1 MIIMPNQAPDASM
14 LSPLSHRRAARGF
27 TLIELMVVLALVG
40 ILVTLAAPSFVQFQR
55 NSRLRTVSSSLVS
68 AINMAR
74 SEAMKRQKFTFV
86 MPRDGGWN
94 AGWDVFVDMDNSFS
108 KTDADVKL
116 GALSDKPS
124 DVGVTVAT
132 SLPYVMFSGSGFPR
146 TTDGSFLNGTF
157 TLTIPGSG
165 ETARSVVLSNTGR
178 VRVCDPNKDGADCPD
193 STK

>member
-1 MIIMPNQAPDASM
+1 MP
-14 LSPLSHRRAARGF
+14 SPLSQRRAARGF

-86 MPRDGGWN
+86 MPKDGGWN
-94 AGWDVFVDMDNSFS
+94 AGWDVFVDMDNSLDL
-108 KTDADVKL
+108 TAADVRL
-116 GALSDKPS
+116 GAQSDKPS
-124 DVGVTVAT
+124 DVGVTVT
-132 SLPYVMFSGSGFPR
+132 TTLPYVMFSGSGFPR
-146 TTDGSFLNGTF
+146 KTDGSFANGTF

-165 ETARSVVLSNTGR
+165 ETARSVVLANTGR